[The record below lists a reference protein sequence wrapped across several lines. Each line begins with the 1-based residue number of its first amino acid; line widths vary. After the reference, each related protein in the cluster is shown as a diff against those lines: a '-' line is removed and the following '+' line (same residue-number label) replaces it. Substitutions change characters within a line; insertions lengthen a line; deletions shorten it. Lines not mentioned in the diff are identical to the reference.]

1 MQSSYLII
9 SGTNRKGSKSLT
21 IAKLYQQSLKQHHIE
36 SKILP
41 LENMPIGAFDI
52 NLKSD
57 FLKQLEEELLIPAT
71 KFIFIVPEYNGSFP
85 GSLKLMMDCCD
96 IRNVFWNKKAALVG
110 IADGRSG
117 NLRGLD
123 HLTGVLNYLKIN
135 VLHYKVSIPQ
145 VAKILDT
152 DNNIVDSQIQ
162 NSLLKQIDEFI
173 KF

>member
-1 MQSSYLII
+1 MESSYLII
-9 SGTNRKGSKSLT
+9 SSTTRKGSKSLA
-21 IAKLYQQSLKQHHIE
+21 IANLYQQLLQQNGIS
-36 SKILP
+36 SKILA
-41 LENMPIGAFDI
+41 LENIPIDVFDI

-57 FLKQLEEELLIPAT
+57 FLKTLEEELINPAT

-96 IRNVFWNKKAALVG
+96 IRNSFWNKKAALVG
-110 IADGRSG
+110 LSDGRNG

-135 VLHYKVSIPQ
+135 VLHYKVNIPQ
-145 VAKILDT
+145 VAKTLSN
-152 DNNIVDSQIQ
+152 DNQITDSQI
-162 NSLLKQIDEFI
+162 NNTLHKQIDEFI